1 MLPFGRDHRFLHGAG
16 SLENTL
22 VSGWEISGITQYQGG
37 QPFSVTYN
45 NSVQGSYNSR
55 ADRVA
60 GQPPYP
66 GHKSLRKFFNT
77 AAFTAPA
84 PFTFS
89 NSAYNPL
96 FGPHYQDWDINLV
109 KSTPILEKATLQLR
123 ADSFHIFNH
132 PNFATPNAT
141 VSNPGNFGQITSIT
155 GEPRTVEFGV
165 KLLF

>member
-1 MLPFGRDHRFLHGAG
+1 MNTENSYGNIGGIAPQSLNVSYSYVLPFGRDHRFLHGAG

-22 VSGWEISGITQYQGG
+22 VSGWEISGITQYQGR

-45 NSVQGSYNSR
+45 TSVQGSYNRR

-60 GQPPYP
+60 GQPLYP

-84 PFTFS
+84 PFTFG

-109 KSTPILEKATLQLR
+109 KSTPILEKACCNCARIRSTSSTIPTSRLR
-123 ADSFHIFNH
+123 
-132 PNFATPNAT
+132 T
-141 VSNPGNFGQITSIT
+141 
-155 GEPRTVEFGV
+155 RR
-165 KLLF
+165 